1 MIIETGIIETQS
13 NGFASSKTAEIKATP
28 QMLRMLSSG
37 IYSDKISA
45 FIRELST
52 NAYDAMVE
60 AGTIQDKTFIVH
72 LPTQLEPWFTIRDFG
87 TGLSQEGMENN
98 FSNFG
103 DGTKAESNV
112 YNGAF
117 GLGSK
122 SPLSYVR
129 NFTIISYYNGVKTL
143 YNYGKDE
150 DDIPT
155 LSTAFSEESDE
166 PSGLEIQIA
175 IKQSDIS
182 EVIRKAELIYRYFDK
197 RPETN
202 VPLEYHELPH
212 VISGD
217 NWFITTKDKHKT
229 YYGYSEVN
237 TPTRVIMGNVIYPI
251 SNAGFP
257 SDSIISKL
265 SQIPLVIKAE
275 IGDVQITPSRES
287 LEMTPNTIKYLE
299 DFYKKVTAEISKG
312 IEKKID
318 KKLPL
323 YEKMIKALEVLQLM
337 PNALNECKVEDRVVK
352 RDYRGVL
359 VEQEFKELT
368 NIATFT
374 RESSDKSYDH
384 RKRTQL
390 TFNWWYIP
398 PSLSYIFLIVDNNK
412 NVGSVI
418 DDLKDKYTHVFI
430 IRNAKKDSLFM
441 KYVMDFIKKI
451 GNPKYV
457 LSSDYVKTLNIQPK
471 TRVASGTTRAKSTP
485 KITVRFIAR
494 SAYAS
499 LGNDVEIESDD
510 TNTYYY
516 IPTYKGDLTN
526 ANNIASY
533 RVYYYCHYLAILLES
548 KLGKPIKLVGINPA
562 QMSRVKKDT
571 RFINFYETINESN
584 ISINAYK
591 NHKDLIKVINNS
603 GFYNNIKSAL
613 LASNNTDLVVLSR
626 VNSIDNILRY
636 EEDVKS
642 LGVNIIYEAE
652 YPVQQIKDA
661 ITKYALLRV
670 FSSVG
675 NMDIPD
681 FIVNA
686 VVTAIDKQKE
696 KENEQV

>member
-1 MIIETGIIETQS
+1 MIIETGVVETQS

-37 IYSDKISA
+37 IYADKISA

-52 NAYDAMVE
+52 NAFDAMVE

-72 LPTQLEPWFTIRDFG
+72 LPTQLEPWFMLRDFG
-87 TGLSQEGMENN
+87 TGLSQEGMETN

-103 DGTKAESNV
+103 DGTKDESNV

-143 YNYGKDE
+143 YNYGKDA

-175 IKQSDIS
+175 IKQNDIS

-202 VPLEYHELPH
+202 VPLEYHELPKI
-212 VISGD
+212 ISGD
-217 NWFITTKDKHKT
+217 NWFITTRDKQKT
-229 YYGYSEVN
+229 YYGYN
-237 TPTRVIMGNVIYPI
+237 DLTTPTRVIMGNVIYPV
-251 SNAGFP
+251 SSSGFQ

-265 SQIPLVIKAE
+265 SQMPLVIKAN

-287 LEMTPNTIKYLE
+287 LEMTPNTVKYLE
-299 DFYKKVTAEISKG
+299 DFYKKVMSEISKG

-337 PNALNECKVEDRVVK
+337 PNALSECKVEDRVVK

-359 VEQEFKELT
+359 VEEEFKELT

-398 PSLSYIFLIVDNNK
+398 PSLSYIFLIVDNYK

-430 IRNAKKDSLFM
+430 IRNAKKSSLFI
-441 KYVMDFIKKI
+441 KYTSEFIAKI

-457 LSSDYVKTLNIQPK
+457 LASDYVKTLNIQPK
-471 TRVASGTTRAKSTP
+471 TRVASGTVRSKNTP

-494 SAYAS
+494 SDYAS
-499 LGNDVEIESDD
+499 LGADVEIESDD
-510 TNTYYY
+510 TDTYYY

-533 RVYYYCHYLAILLES
+533 RVYYYCHYLATLLEN

-562 QMSRVKKDT
+562 QISRVKKDM
-571 RFINFYETINESN
+571 RFINFYETINECN
-584 ISINAYK
+584 IYINAYK

-613 LASNNTDLVVLSR
+613 LTSNNTDLVVLSK

-686 VVTAIDKQKE
+686 VVTVIDKQKE